1 MSKLQ
6 AEKMQEVAIHSYVN
20 VLFNVDVFRRILQ
33 HRKLVTFKSH
43 VIRNTLNGK
52 YNFSDMLLKEN
63 THVNIS
69 GYHGSFGN
77 AVKLCKLNNV
87 VMM

>member
-1 MSKLQ
+1 M
-6 AEKMQEVAIHSYVN
+6 N
-20 VLFNVDVFRRILQ
+20 
-33 HRKLVTFKSH
+33 
-43 VIRNTLNGK
+43 
-52 YNFSDMLLKEN
+52 NFSDMLLKEN